1 MIKSFHHKGLRDFF
15 MNGSR
20 KGIIAKH
27 EKRLKLILIRLHA
40 SISPDDMILPGFK
53 LHALKGERQGYYAVT
68 VSGNWRVI
76 FRFEGNDA
84 VNVDYL
90 DYH

>member
-1 MIKSFHHKGLRDFF
+1 
-15 MNGSR
+15 MNGSG
-20 KGIIAKH
+20 KGIIAEH

-40 SISPDDMILPGFK
+40 SISTDDMILPAFK
-53 LHALKGERQGYYAVT
+53 LYALKGERQGYYAVT

-90 DYH
+90 DYP

>member
-1 MIKSFHHKGLRDFF
+1 

-20 KGIIAKH
+20 KGIVAEH

-40 SISPDDMILPGFK
+40 SISPDDIILPGFK

>member
-1 MIKSFHHKGLRDFF
+1 MIKSFNHKGLRDFF

-20 KGIIAKH
+20 KWIIAGH

-76 FRFEGNDA
+76 TINEGNYVDA
-84 VNVDYL
+84 RSATSR
-90 DYH
+90 